1 MFGSAIRQ
9 RLCLKSGLHLSIL
22 MINFLFLVTLLIYLA
37 TSIFHTLSLAIGTR
51 SEGSVLRLT
60 IERVA
65 FWGTIVGFGFL
76 TLFILLWWLEQG
88 HFPMT
93 HWTDSIAFFA
103 WAITLIYLLIV
114 RLTRLRTLGSFVMPA
129 AFIAILIS
137 YSFATHTAALP
148 EPLQNYWLLAHTT
161 LIFLAYAAF
170 IAAFGFGLMY
180 LITER
185 KIRKKMDALFDSL
198 LPALGIS
205 DELGYRCTIL
215 GVILLTLGVIVGSL
229 WTQYIA
235 DVPWRWVDAKVIST
249 LVTWFIYTAQIGIR
263 QFWGWH
269 GRRGAYAAIIGLVAV
284 LCTYVGVGLFLES
297 MHTYR

>member
-1 MFGSAIRQ
+1 
-9 RLCLKSGLHLSIL
+9 

-37 TSIFHTLSLAIGTR
+37 ASIFQTLSLAISSRTEAAVIR
-51 SEGSVLRLT
+51 PT
-60 IERVA
+60 IERIA
-65 FWGTIVGFGFL
+65 FWGTGIGFAFL
-76 TLFILLWWLEQG
+76 TLFIALWWLQQG

-93 HWTDSIAFFA
+93 HWTDSTAFFA
-103 WAITLIYLLIV
+103 WAITLIYLIIV
-114 RLTRLRTLGSFVMPA
+114 RLTHLRALGSFVMPV

-180 LITER
+180 LMTER
-185 KIRKKMDALFDSL
+185 KIRKKTDALLDNL
-198 LPALGIS
+198 LPSLGTS
-205 DELGYRCTIL
+205 DGLGYRCTIL
-215 GVILLTLGVIVGSL
+215 GIILLTMGVIVGSL
-229 WTQYIA
+229 WTQYIR
-235 DVPWRWVDAKVIST
+235 DVPWRWLDAKVIST
-249 LVTWFIYTAQIGIR
+249 LVTWFIYVAQIGLR

-269 GRRGAYAAIIGLVAV
+269 GRRAAYTAIIGFVAV
-284 LCTYVGVGLFLES
+284 LCTYVGVDLFLDS

>member
-1 MFGSAIRQ
+1 
-9 RLCLKSGLHLSIL
+9 

-37 TSIFHTLSLAIGTR
+37 AGIFQTLSLALGNRT
-51 SEGSVLRLT
+51 EASVIRPT
-60 IERVA
+60 IERIA
-65 FWGTIVGFGFL
+65 FWCTIIGFAFL
-76 TLFILLWWLEQG
+76 TVFIALWWLQQG

-93 HWTDSIAFFA
+93 HWTDSTAFFA
-103 WAITLIYLLIV
+103 WAITLIYLIIV
-114 RLTRLRTLGSFVMPA
+114 RLTHLRTLGSFVMPV

-185 KIRKKMDALFDSL
+185 KIRKKTDALFDNL
-198 LPALGIS
+198 LPSLGTS
-205 DELGYRCTIL
+205 DELGHRCIIL
-215 GVILLTLGVIVGSL
+215 GVILLTMGVIIGSL
-229 WTQYIA
+229 WTQYIR
-235 DVPWRWVDAKVIST
+235 DVPWRWLDAKVIST
-249 LVTWFIYTAQIGIR
+249 LVTWFIYVAQIGIR
-263 QFWGWH
+263 RFWGWH
-269 GRRGAYAAIIGLVAV
+269 GRRAAYVAIIGFVAV
-284 LCTYVGVGLFLES
+284 LCTYVGVDLFLDS

>member
-1 MFGSAIRQ
+1 
-9 RLCLKSGLHLSIL
+9 

-37 TSIFHTLSLAIGTR
+37 ASIFQTLSLAISSR
-51 SEGSVLRLT
+51 SEAVVIRPT
-60 IERVA
+60 IERIA
-65 FWGTIVGFGFL
+65 FWGTGIGFAFL
-76 TLFILLWWLEQG
+76 SLFIALWWLTQG

-93 HWTDSIAFFA
+93 HWTDSTAFFA
-103 WAITLIYLLIV
+103 WAITLIYLIIV
-114 RLTRLRTLGSFVMPA
+114 RLTHLRALGSFVMPV

-180 LITER
+180 LMTER
-185 KIRKKMDALFDSL
+185 KIRRKTDALLDNLMPSL
-198 LPALGIS
+198 GAS
-205 DELGYRCTIL
+205 DGLGYRCTIL
-215 GVILLTLGVIVGSL
+215 GVILLTMGVIVGSL
-229 WTQYIA
+229 WTQYIR
-235 DVPWRWVDAKVIST
+235 DVPWRWLDAKVIST
-249 LVTWFIYTAQIGIR
+249 LVTWFIYVLQIGLR

-269 GRRGAYAAIIGLVAV
+269 GRRAAYATIIGFVAV
-284 LCTYVGVGLFLES
+284 LCTYVGVDLFLDS

>member
-1 MFGSAIRQ
+1 MVLIRF
-9 RLCLKSGLHLSIL
+9 

-37 TSIFHTLSLAIGTR
+37 ASIFHTLSLAIGNRT
-51 SEGSVLRLT
+51 EGAIIRPTV
-60 IERVA
+60 ERIA
-65 FWGTIVGFGFL
+65 FWSTTIGFAFL
-76 TLFILLWWLEQG
+76 TLFIALWWLQQG

-114 RLTRLRTLGSFVMPA
+114 RLTHLRTLGSFVMPL

-148 EPLQNYWLLAHTT
+148 EPLQNYWLLAHTS

-180 LITER
+180 LIEER
-185 KIRKKMDALFDSL
+185 KIRTKADTLFNNL
-198 LPALGIS
+198 LPSIGAS

-215 GVILLTLGVIVGSL
+215 GVILLTMGVIVGSL
-229 WTQYIA
+229 WTQYIR
-235 DVPWRWVDAKVIST
+235 DVPWRWLDAKVIST
-249 LVTWFIYTAQIGIR
+249 LVTWLIYVAQIGFR

-269 GRRGAYAAIIGLVAV
+269 GRRAAYAAIIGFVAV
-284 LCTYVGVGLFLES
+284 LCTYVGVDLFLDS

>member
-1 MFGSAIRQ
+1 
-9 RLCLKSGLHLSIL
+9 
-22 MINFLFLVTLLIYLA
+22 MINFLFLLTLLIYLA
-37 TSIFHTLSLAIGTR
+37 AGIFQTLSLALGNRTEAMAIR
-51 SEGSVLRLT
+51 ST
-60 IERVA
+60 IERIA
-65 FWGTIVGFGFL
+65 FWATNIGFALL
-76 TLFILLWWLEQG
+76 TLFIPLWWLQQG

-103 WAITLIYLLIV
+103 WAVTLIYLIIV
-114 RLTRLRTLGSFVMPA
+114 RLTHLRTLGSFVMPV

-148 EPLQNYWLLAHTT
+148 EPLRNYWLLAHTT

-180 LITER
+180 LMTER
-185 KIRKKMDALFDSL
+185 KIRKKKDTLLDNL
-198 LPALGIS
+198 LPSLGIS

-215 GVILLTLGVIVGSL
+215 GVILLTMGVIVGSL
-229 WTQYIA
+229 WTQYIT
-235 DVPWRWVDAKVIST
+235 DVPWRWLDVKVIST
-249 LVTWFIYTAQIGIR
+249 LMTWLIYVVQIGLR

-269 GRRGAYAAIIGLVAV
+269 GRKAAYAAIIGFGAV
-284 LCTYVGVGLFLES
+284 LCTYAGVELFLDS

>member
-1 MFGSAIRQ
+1 
-9 RLCLKSGLHLSIL
+9 
-22 MINFLFLVTLLIYLA
+22 MINFLFLLTLLIYLA
-37 TSIFHTLSLAIGTR
+37 ASIFQTLSLALGNRTEAIAIR
-51 SEGSVLRLT
+51 ST
-60 IERVA
+60 IEQIA
-65 FWGTIVGFGFL
+65 FSGTAIGFAFL
-76 TLFILLWWLEQG
+76 TLFIPLWWLQQG

-103 WAITLIYLLIV
+103 WAVTLIYLIIV
-114 RLTRLRTLGSFVMPA
+114 RLTQLRTLGSFVMPV

-180 LITER
+180 LITEQ
-185 KIRKKMDALFDSL
+185 KIRKKTDTLLDNL
-198 LPALGIS
+198 LPSLGIS

-215 GVILLTLGVIVGSL
+215 GVILLTMGVIVGSL
-229 WTQYIA
+229 WTQYIT
-235 DVPWRWVDAKVIST
+235 DVPWRWLDVKVIST
-249 LVTWFIYTAQIGIR
+249 LMTWFIYVVQIGLR
-263 QFWGWH
+263 QLWGWH
-269 GRRGAYAAIIGLVAV
+269 GRRAAYTAIIGFGAV
-284 LCTYVGVGLFLES
+284 LCTYAGVELFLDS

>member
-1 MFGSAIRQ
+1 
-9 RLCLKSGLHLSIL
+9 

-37 TSIFHTLSLAIGTR
+37 ASIFQTLSLVISSR
-51 SEGSVLRLT
+51 SEAVVIRPT
-60 IERVA
+60 IERIA
-65 FWGTIVGFGFL
+65 FWGTGIGFAFL
-76 TLFILLWWLEQG
+76 SLFIALWWLTQG

-93 HWTDSIAFFA
+93 HWTDSTAFFA
-103 WAITLIYLLIV
+103 WAITLIYLIIV
-114 RLTRLRTLGSFVMPA
+114 RLTHLRALGSFVMPV

-180 LITER
+180 LMTER
-185 KIRKKMDALFDSL
+185 KIRRKTDALLDNL
-198 LPALGIS
+198 LPSLGTS
-205 DELGYRCTIL
+205 DGLGYRCTIL
-215 GVILLTLGVIVGSL
+215 GVILLTMGVIVGSL
-229 WTQYIA
+229 WTQYIR
-235 DVPWRWVDAKVIST
+235 DVPWRWLDAKVIST
-249 LVTWFIYTAQIGIR
+249 LVTWFIYVLQIGLR

-269 GRRGAYAAIIGLVAV
+269 GRRASYAAIIGFVAV
-284 LCTYVGVGLFLES
+284 LCTYVGVDLFLDS

>member
-1 MFGSAIRQ
+1 MAI
-9 RLCLKSGLHLSIL
+9 
-22 MINFLFLVTLLIYLA
+22 
-37 TSIFHTLSLAIGTR
+37 
-51 SEGSVLRLT
+51 RLT
-60 IERVA
+60 IERLA
-65 FWGTIVGFGFL
+65 FWGTLVGFAFL
-76 TLFILLWWLEQG
+76 TLFIPLWWLQQG

-103 WAITLIYLLIV
+103 WAVTLIYLIIV
-114 RLTRLRTLGSFVMPA
+114 RLTHLRTLGSFVMPV

-148 EPLQNYWLLAHTT
+148 EPLRNYWLLAHTT

-180 LITER
+180 LMTER
-185 KIRKKMDALFDSL
+185 KIRKKTDTLLDNL
-198 LPALGIS
+198 LPSLGIS

-215 GVILLTLGVIVGSL
+215 GVILLTMGVIVGSL
-229 WTQYIA
+229 WTQYIQ
-235 DVPWRWVDAKVIST
+235 DVPWRWLDVKVIST
-249 LVTWFIYTAQIGIR
+249 LMTWLIYVVQIGLR

-269 GRRGAYAAIIGLVAV
+269 GRKAAYAAIIGFVAV
-284 LCTYVGVGLFLES
+284 LCTYAGVEIFLDS

>member
-1 MFGSAIRQ
+1 
-9 RLCLKSGLHLSIL
+9 

-37 TSIFHTLSLAIGTR
+37 ASIFQTLSLAISSR
-51 SEGSVLRLT
+51 SEAVVIRPT
-60 IERVA
+60 IERIA
-65 FWGTIVGFGFL
+65 FWGTGIGFAFL
-76 TLFILLWWLEQG
+76 SLFITLWWLTQG

-93 HWTDSIAFFA
+93 HWTDSTAFFA
-103 WAITLIYLLIV
+103 WAITLIYLIIV
-114 RLTRLRTLGSFVMPA
+114 RLTHLRALGSFVMPV

-180 LITER
+180 LMAER
-185 KIRKKMDALFDSL
+185 KIRRKTDALLDNL
-198 LPALGIS
+198 LPSLGIS
-205 DELGYRCTIL
+205 DGLEYRCTIL
-215 GVILLTLGVIVGSL
+215 GVILLTMGVIVGSL
-229 WTQYIA
+229 WTQYIR
-235 DVPWRWVDAKVIST
+235 DVPWRWLDAKVIST
-249 LVTWFIYTAQIGIR
+249 LVTWLIYVAQIGLR

-269 GRRGAYAAIIGLVAV
+269 GRRAAYATIIGFVAV
-284 LCTYVGVGLFLES
+284 LCTYVGVDLFLDS

>member
-1 MFGSAIRQ
+1 
-9 RLCLKSGLHLSIL
+9 

-37 TSIFHTLSLAIGTR
+37 AGIFQTLSLALGNRTEASAIR
-51 SEGSVLRLT
+51 PA
-60 IERVA
+60 IERTA
-65 FWGTIVGFGFL
+65 FWCTIIGFAFL
-76 TLFILLWWLEQG
+76 TVFIALWWLQQG

-93 HWTDSIAFFA
+93 HWTDSTAFFA
-103 WAITLIYLLIV
+103 WAITLIYLIIV
-114 RLTRLRTLGSFVMPA
+114 RLTHLRTLGSFVMPV

-137 YSFATHTAALP
+137 YSFATYTAALP

-180 LITER
+180 LIAER
-185 KIRKKMDALFDSL
+185 KIRKKTDALLDNL
-198 LPALGIS
+198 LPSLGIS

-215 GVILLTLGVIVGSL
+215 GVILLTMGVIVGSL
-229 WTQYIA
+229 WTQYIR
-235 DVPWRWVDAKVIST
+235 DVPWRWLDAKVIST
-249 LVTWFIYTAQIGIR
+249 LVTWFIYVAQIGIR

-269 GRRGAYAAIIGLVAV
+269 GRRAAYAAIIGFVAV
-284 LCTYVGVGLFLES
+284 LCTYVGVDLFLDS